1 MDGREPT
8 CDPLSLQKDAVVLGT
23 YETDAFILSLRRR
36 DEFAAT
42 HSFGYHRIP
51 HIGVYGMDYSL
62 ALPMTLLSLPPTPM
76 YLEKLPQEILDS
88 LGLGHLR
95 GSFTGPPPPSPR
107 HLLSQRI
114 ISTLHSH
121 HNLPSE
127 LQLREI
133 AREVVKF
140 AIGSAICRL
149 GPTNQLVHSLRVPV
163 TNSLSVPCEEKRP
176 SVVSMA
182 SVDSEEVEVTAP
194 AHRQL
199 KSVSIQIE
207 GTVIEEV
214 KFEEWTEEEE
224 EEDEGEFEDDVLR
237 KTAKKVVKK
246 ALHLACKRWE
256 SMNRRSSIDY
266 LIASTKRLKIASPS
280 PPPTLPEEQY
290 EQIVGRD
297 LPSSWTGSKVP
308 SPSPDRSPGHGKKRN
323 RSESHDVMMMKEL
336 ERFRR
341 AQNMG
346 QEERVFAKP
355 RNSAGRGNGPKRGGP
370 PQLQQQ
376 ESLGEL
382 ISDIHR
388 LSIQRMESE
397 SEDCYSSEDDYTVL
411 SGVAKPAGS
420 TSDGSIP
427 TSPMPPPNSPTSL
440 QVMRAGI
447 VRSPSPLLHTVL
459 PSALREIPR
468 YSSSSEEENTTCT
481 SPEFQQ
487 RLSSHSMA
495 TALSLTPHTQDP
507 ILFLPRD
514 GPVPEM
520 DYYIILHTHP
530 PPGLCQKFFCNNT
543 NEVNL
548 IYHCWLFPDVPFEP
562 EIVCSEQLEM
572 GVFQPRGV
580 VPVHQDL
587 KDAGVAF
594 SQLQP
599 RSVIHC

>member
-1 MDGREPT
+1 MCCR
-8 CDPLSLQKDAVVLGT
+8 
-23 YETDAFILSLRRR
+23 
-36 DEFAAT
+36 
-42 HSFGYHRIP
+42 
-51 HIGVYGMDYSL
+51 
-62 ALPMTLLSLPPTPM
+62 

-121 HNLPSE
+121 HDLPSE

-133 AREVVKF
+133 AREVVKY
-140 AIGSAICRL
+140 AIGSAISRL
-149 GPTNQLVHSLRVPV
+149 GPTNQLVNSLHVPM
-163 TNSLSVPCEEKRP
+163 TNSLSVPCKEKRP
-176 SVVSMA
+176 RVVSMA
-182 SVDSEEVEVTAP
+182 SVECEEVEVTAS

-214 KFEEWTEEEE
+214 EFGEWTEEEE
-224 EEDEGEFEDDVLR
+224 EEDEEEDEVEFEDDVLG

-297 LPSSWTGSKVP
+297 LPSSWTGSKVT
-308 SPSPDRSPGHGKKRN
+308 SPSPDRGRGLGKKRN

-355 RNSAGRGNGPKRGGP
+355 RNTAGRGNGPKRGGP

-382 ISDIHR
+382 ISDINR

-397 SEDCYSSEDDYTVL
+397 SEDCYSSEDDYTIL
-411 SGVAKPAGS
+411 TGVTKPAGS
-420 TSDGSIP
+420 TSDGSVP

-440 QVMRAGI
+440 QVMRTGI
-447 VRSPSPLLHTVL
+447 IRSPSPLLHTVL

-468 YSSSSEEENTTCT
+468 YSPSSEEENTTCT

-487 RLSSHSMA
+487 RLSSHSMDGDSP
-495 TALSLTPHTQDP
+495 TALSLTPHTHDP
-507 ILFLPRD
+507 IFLLPRD
-514 GPVPEM
+514 TPVPEM

-530 PPGLCQKFFCNNT
+530 PPGLCQKFLCHNT
-543 NEVNL
+543 NELNL
-548 IYHCWLFPDVPFEP
+548 IYHCWLFPDVPFKP

-572 GVFQPRGV
+572 GLFQPRGV
-580 VPVHQDL
+580 VPIHLDL
-587 KDAGVAF
+587 SDAGVAF
-594 SQLQP
+594 NQLQP